1 MMQFLLFIHRV
12 WKKFSKD
19 EMTVYAAQAAFFT
32 ILASIPL
39 LMTLITIIQLIPGL
53 TKNDLE
59 VTITNIIPE
68 MFHTIIFAITDDLFT
83 RSPGTILSITAITTI
98 WSASRSVYGIEKGL
112 NRILGD
118 HVPRRYLV
126 SRLICMG
133 YTFIFVLMCVMALG
147 FWVFGSSIG
156 RLLENYFPH
165 ISRIVTM
172 VINFRALITFLSMA
186 LFFVSMYTYLP
197 RRKLEMK
204 KQVPGAL
211 VSSAGWL
218 IFSFGFSI
226 YFENFSNYSYIYGS
240 LTAVILLM
248 LWLYFCICI
257 LFAGA
262 ELNCVYVA
270 VKEKNHIADET

>member
-53 TKNDLE
+53 SKNDLE

-68 MFHTIIFAITDDLFT
+68 MFHTIIFAVTDDLFT

-98 WSASRSVYGIEKGL
+98 WSASRSMYGIEKGL

-133 YTFIFVLMCVMALG
+133 YTFIFVLMCVMVLG

-156 RLLENYFPH
+156 HLLENYFPY
-165 ISRIVTM
+165 ISRTVTM

-204 KQVPGAL
+204 KQIPGAL

-262 ELNCVYVA
+262 ELNCVYTA
-270 VKEKNHIADET
+270 VKGKNHISDET

>member
-211 VSSAGWL
+211 ISSAGWL